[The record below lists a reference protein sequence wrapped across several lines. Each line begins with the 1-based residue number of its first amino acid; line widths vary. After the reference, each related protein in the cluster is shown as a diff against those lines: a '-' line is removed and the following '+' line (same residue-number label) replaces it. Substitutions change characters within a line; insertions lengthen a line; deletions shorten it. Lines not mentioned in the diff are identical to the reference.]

1 MSTPTRTTSA
11 EASASHSHLPAPPSR
26 PEPASPRSYHFPPF
40 ERRTLPNG
48 LRLVVA
54 PVAKLPLATV
64 IAVVDA
70 GASMEATGQ
79 AGVAA
84 LTARLLPE
92 GAAGLDGNAI
102 TDRFE
107 RLGASVESS
116 ADWDAAA
123 VSLTT
128 LSAQLP
134 GALALLRD
142 LLRAPDFPEREVARL
157 REERL
162 AELLQQG
169 AEPRGLADEQFA
181 QAVYLPAARYA
192 IPADGDAER
201 VRALTRDDVSAFY
214 AAHYRPATTTLI
226 VAGDV
231 TMAQIEAEAHTLFGD
246 WTGDRSRPAADGID
260 ATQPGRLTRV
270 VAKTD
275 APQSEVRV
283 GHRGLSRRAPD
294 YFDAMVMNAVLG
306 GLFSSRINLNL
317 REEHGYTYGA
327 YSGFEWRRAA
337 GPFVVSTAVRS
348 DATADSVRQ
357 ILNEIERIRRDEIA
371 PDELTLVT
379 SYLDGVFPIRY
390 ETTAAIAAALANLV
404 IHELPDDYYDRYRE
418 HVRTVTT
425 ASVLRA
431 AQAHLHPDQLRVV
444 VVGDPAVIA
453 APLGEVTGMSVEV
466 TTPERGTVSP

>member
-1 MSTPTRTTSA
+1 M
-11 EASASHSHLPAPPSR
+11 
-26 PEPASPRSYHFPPF
+26 
-40 ERRTLPNG
+40 
-48 LRLVVA
+48 RLVVA
-54 PVAKLPLATV
+54 PVTKLPLVTV

-70 GASMEATGQ
+70 GASVEATGQ
-79 AGVAA
+79 AGIAS

-92 GAAGLDGNAI
+92 GAAGLDGEAL

-107 RLGASVESS
+107 RLGAAVESS

-128 LSAQLP
+128 LAAQVP
-134 GALALLRD
+134 GALALVRD
-142 LLRAPDFPEREVARL
+142 LLRAPEFPAREVARL
-157 REERL
+157 KEERL
-162 AELLQQG
+162 AELLQQL

-181 QAVYLPAARYA
+181 HAVYRPAARYSF
-192 IPADGDAER
+192 PADGDAER
-201 VRALTRDDVSAFY
+201 VRALTRDDVHAFY
-214 AAHYRPATTTLI
+214 TAHYRPATTTLI

-231 TMAQIEAEAHTLFGD
+231 SMSQVAMLADELFGG
-246 WTGDRSRPAADGID
+246 WTGERAQPASVGID
-260 ATQPGRLTRV
+260 AAQPGRLTRV
-270 VAKTD
+270 VAKAD

-327 YSGFEWRRAA
+327 FSAFEWRRAA

-348 DATADSVRQ
+348 DATADAVRE
-357 ILNEIERIRRDEIA
+357 IIGEIERMRQEEIS

-404 IHELPDDYYDRYRE
+404 IHQLPDDYYDRYRE
-418 HVRTVTT
+418 QVRNVTT
-425 ASVLRA
+425 RSVLRA
-431 AQAHLHPDQLRVV
+431 AQAHLHPDALRIV
-444 VVGDPAVIA
+444 VVGDPAVVA
-453 APLGEVTGMSVEV
+453 PPLGEVTGMEVEV
-466 TTPERGTVSP
+466 TEPDRARTFT